1 MTKKICSVLSMVVFL
16 GLLVIAGFLFVPKM
30 LGYDE
35 YAVLSG
41 SMEPKIPVGAIV
53 YDKNFAASE
62 AREGAVVTYQLPAGT
77 LVTHRVIS
85 VDKEEQT
92 VVTQGDAN
100 HIADVAPVAWQQIV
114 GVYAF
119 HIPYLG
125 YISIYAKTP
134 LGIAVVCG
142 VLIVLILLN
151 FIPDILEEDKKKIS
165 DTEIVDGARD
175 YRLMTRQFVNSLLE
189 LEEYNRFSKGLYGWV
204 GYKTKWMEYEN
215 VERVAGETK
224 WSFWKLFVYAI
235 EGIVAFSTV
244 PLLISAIMGI
254 VFCVLAF
261 ILIIVIVAK
270 TLIFGDPTSGWPSMV
285 CIMLFIGGIQL
296 FCIGILGE
304 YFAKAYM
311 ELKKRPIFICK
322 ETNIQP

>member
-1 MTKKICSVLSMVVFL
+1 MVVFL

-41 SMEPKIPVGAIV
+41 SMEPGIPVGSIV

-77 LVTHRVIS
+77 LVTHRIIS

-92 VVTQGDAN
+92 VITQGDAN
-100 HIADVAPVAWQQIV
+100 NIADTAPVAWQQIV

-215 VERVAGETK
+215 IERVAGETK

>member
-1 MTKKICSVLSMVVFL
+1 MIKKICSVLYNGGISWTACDRRLSM
-16 GLLVIAGFLFVPKM
+16 FVPKM

-41 SMEPKIPVGAIV
+41 SMEPGIPVGAIV

-77 LVTHRVIS
+77 LVTHRIIS

-100 HIADVAPVAWQQIV
+100 NIADAAPVAWQQII

-142 VLIVLILLN
+142 VFDRADPLKLH
-151 FIPDILEEDKKKIS
+151 P
-165 DTEIVDGARD
+165 
-175 YRLMTRQFVNSLLE
+175 
-189 LEEYNRFSKGLYGWV
+189 
-204 GYKTKWMEYEN
+204 GYF
-215 VERVAGETK
+215 R
-224 WSFWKLFVYAI
+224 
-235 EGIVAFSTV
+235 
-244 PLLISAIMGI
+244 
-254 VFCVLAF
+254 
-261 ILIIVIVAK
+261 
-270 TLIFGDPTSGWPSMV
+270 
-285 CIMLFIGGIQL
+285 GG
-296 FCIGILGE
+296 
-304 YFAKAYM
+304 
-311 ELKKRPIFICK
+311 
-322 ETNIQP
+322 

>member
-1 MTKKICSVLSMVVFL
+1 MIKKICSVLSMVVFL

-41 SMEPKIPVGAIV
+41 SMEPGIPVGAIV

-77 LVTHRVIS
+77 LVT
-85 VDKEEQT
+85 
-92 VVTQGDAN
+92 
-100 HIADVAPVAWQQIV
+100 QQIV

-151 FIPDILEEDKKKIS
+151 FIPDILEEDKKKNLN
-165 DTEIVDGARD
+165 TE
-175 YRLMTRQFVNSLLE
+175 
-189 LEEYNRFSKGLYGWV
+189 
-204 GYKTKWMEYEN
+204 
-215 VERVAGETK
+215 
-224 WSFWKLFVYAI
+224 
-235 EGIVAFSTV
+235 
-244 PLLISAIMGI
+244 
-254 VFCVLAF
+254 
-261 ILIIVIVAK
+261 
-270 TLIFGDPTSGWPSMV
+270 
-285 CIMLFIGGIQL
+285 
-296 FCIGILGE
+296 
-304 YFAKAYM
+304 
-311 ELKKRPIFICK
+311 
-322 ETNIQP
+322 

>member
-1 MTKKICSVLSMVVFL
+1 MTKKICNVLSMVVFF

-41 SMEPKIPVGAIV
+41 SMEPGIPVGAIV

-77 LVTHRVIS
+77 LVTQ
-85 VDKEEQT
+85 EEQT

-100 HIADVAPVAWQQIV
+100 NIADTAPVAWQQIV

-125 YISIYAKTP
+125 YISIYAKTS

-165 DTEIVDGARD
+165 DTE
-175 YRLMTRQFVNSLLE
+175 
-189 LEEYNRFSKGLYGWV
+189 
-204 GYKTKWMEYEN
+204 
-215 VERVAGETK
+215 
-224 WSFWKLFVYAI
+224 
-235 EGIVAFSTV
+235 
-244 PLLISAIMGI
+244 
-254 VFCVLAF
+254 
-261 ILIIVIVAK
+261 
-270 TLIFGDPTSGWPSMV
+270 
-285 CIMLFIGGIQL
+285 
-296 FCIGILGE
+296 
-304 YFAKAYM
+304 
-311 ELKKRPIFICK
+311 
-322 ETNIQP
+322 

>member
-1 MTKKICSVLSMVVFL
+1 MTRKICSVLSMVVFL

-41 SMEPKIPVGAIV
+41 SMEPGIPVGAIV

-62 AREGAVVTYQLPAGT
+62 AREGAVVTYQLPA
-77 LVTHRVIS
+77 
-85 VDKEEQT
+85 EQT

-100 HIADVAPVAWQQIV
+100 NIADAAPVAWQQII

-165 DTEIVDGARD
+165 DTE
-175 YRLMTRQFVNSLLE
+175 
-189 LEEYNRFSKGLYGWV
+189 
-204 GYKTKWMEYEN
+204 
-215 VERVAGETK
+215 
-224 WSFWKLFVYAI
+224 
-235 EGIVAFSTV
+235 
-244 PLLISAIMGI
+244 
-254 VFCVLAF
+254 
-261 ILIIVIVAK
+261 
-270 TLIFGDPTSGWPSMV
+270 
-285 CIMLFIGGIQL
+285 
-296 FCIGILGE
+296 
-304 YFAKAYM
+304 
-311 ELKKRPIFICK
+311 
-322 ETNIQP
+322 

>member
-1 MTKKICSVLSMVVFL
+1 MTRKICSVLSMVVFL

-41 SMEPKIPVGAIV
+41 SMEPGIPVGAIV

-62 AREGAVVTYQLPAGT
+62 AREGAV
-77 LVTHRVIS
+77 
-85 VDKEEQT
+85 
-92 VVTQGDAN
+92 TQGDAN
-100 HIADVAPVAWQQIV
+100 NIADTAPVAWQQIV

-165 DTEIVDGARD
+165 DTE
-175 YRLMTRQFVNSLLE
+175 
-189 LEEYNRFSKGLYGWV
+189 
-204 GYKTKWMEYEN
+204 
-215 VERVAGETK
+215 
-224 WSFWKLFVYAI
+224 
-235 EGIVAFSTV
+235 
-244 PLLISAIMGI
+244 
-254 VFCVLAF
+254 
-261 ILIIVIVAK
+261 
-270 TLIFGDPTSGWPSMV
+270 
-285 CIMLFIGGIQL
+285 
-296 FCIGILGE
+296 
-304 YFAKAYM
+304 
-311 ELKKRPIFICK
+311 
-322 ETNIQP
+322 

>member
-1 MTKKICSVLSMVVFL
+1 MIKKICSVLSMVVFL

-41 SMEPKIPVGAIV
+41 SMEPGIV

-77 LVTHRVIS
+77 LVTHRIIS

-100 HIADVAPVAWQQIV
+100 NIADAAPVAWQQII

-151 FIPDILEEDKKKIS
+151 FIPDILEEDKKKNLN
-165 DTEIVDGARD
+165 TE
-175 YRLMTRQFVNSLLE
+175 
-189 LEEYNRFSKGLYGWV
+189 
-204 GYKTKWMEYEN
+204 
-215 VERVAGETK
+215 
-224 WSFWKLFVYAI
+224 
-235 EGIVAFSTV
+235 
-244 PLLISAIMGI
+244 
-254 VFCVLAF
+254 
-261 ILIIVIVAK
+261 
-270 TLIFGDPTSGWPSMV
+270 
-285 CIMLFIGGIQL
+285 
-296 FCIGILGE
+296 
-304 YFAKAYM
+304 
-311 ELKKRPIFICK
+311 
-322 ETNIQP
+322 

>member
-1 MTKKICSVLSMVVFL
+1 MTKKICNVLSMVVFL

-41 SMEPKIPVGAIV
+41 SMEPGIPVGAIV

-62 AREGAVVTYQLPAGT
+62 AKEGAVVTYQLPAGT
-77 LVTHRVIS
+77 L
-85 VDKEEQT
+85 EEQT

-100 HIADVAPVAWQQIV
+100 NIADAAPVAWQQII

-165 DTEIVDGARD
+165 DTE
-175 YRLMTRQFVNSLLE
+175 
-189 LEEYNRFSKGLYGWV
+189 
-204 GYKTKWMEYEN
+204 
-215 VERVAGETK
+215 
-224 WSFWKLFVYAI
+224 
-235 EGIVAFSTV
+235 
-244 PLLISAIMGI
+244 
-254 VFCVLAF
+254 
-261 ILIIVIVAK
+261 
-270 TLIFGDPTSGWPSMV
+270 
-285 CIMLFIGGIQL
+285 
-296 FCIGILGE
+296 
-304 YFAKAYM
+304 
-311 ELKKRPIFICK
+311 
-322 ETNIQP
+322 